1 MDFRLAQTQ
10 DLPQIKQTFQEIIR
24 QMEQNNLQIWDDIY
38 PCSFFEDDIKNNRL
52 YVLTQNKSTELL
64 SVFALCDTDEGAG
77 TMAWNEQT
85 AAARYLDRFGV
96 NAHYSR
102 KGIGSIMLQK
112 AKETAKAFGAEYLR
126 LFVVDENLPAIR
138 LYEKG
143 GFTKVNGIYQIELDE
158 ENMLNAYGYEIKL

>member
-10 DLPQIKQTFQEIIR
+10 DLPQIKQTFQEIIH

-52 YVLTQNKSTELL
+52 YVLTKKTELL

-77 TMAWNEQT
+77 TMAWTEQT

-102 KGIGSIMLQK
+102 KS
-112 AKETAKAFGAEYLR
+112 FGAEYLR

-158 ENMLNAYGYEIKL
+158 ENTLNAYGYEIKL